1 MIFFSCLFEWVVL
14 NAFLSPFQAFPVC
27 NWERKGPFPVAN
39 WERIHQFWERIFP
52 GKGSFPKIDESFPSC
67 SLSWERKGPF
77 PVTNRDIRSRAKFRV
92 PEIQTGSIFC
102 LPSILKRILILN
114 PNSWKNVSM
123 RNIKNKLVQ
132 GAVHIWGLIF
142 GLFLYLPY
150 SRQY

>member
-1 MIFFSCLFEWVVL
+1 MSCTILLHHFNQVL
-14 NAFLSPFQAFPVC
+14 NPLLLGSSKSFPFLSPFQAFPVW

-102 LPSILKRILILN
+102 LPPILKRILILN
-114 PNSWKNVSM
+114 PNS
-123 RNIKNKLVQ
+123 
-132 GAVHIWGLIF
+132 
-142 GLFLYLPY
+142 
-150 SRQY
+150 